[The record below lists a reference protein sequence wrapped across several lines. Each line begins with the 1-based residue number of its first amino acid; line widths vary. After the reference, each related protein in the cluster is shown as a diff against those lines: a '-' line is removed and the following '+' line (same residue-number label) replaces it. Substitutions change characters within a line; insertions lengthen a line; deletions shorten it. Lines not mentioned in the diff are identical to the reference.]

1 MRIYP
6 PSSGVRV
13 SPRPKKQPVT
23 DRPGRLLQRARTA
36 LHEKKP
42 EKALEMVSEAAKS
55 MPRMVEV
62 LLVRAGA
69 LLDMGQPGRALV
81 CVEAAIDLDPNNG
94 DIAVERCRVLLEL
107 GEFSTALT
115 ELKELSETYGRD
127 PEVLHLLATAHEMLG
142 NNQQADR
149 LFTDAA
155 ELDSLSFPT
164 PARISVGDLKNAAEQ
179 VLSTLPEKL
188 NSHLVGA
195 RIRIMPVPPK
205 SLIEGQ
211 DTPFPATMLGVC
223 MASVARDFPPE
234 NSQKNSTDVQV
245 VLFQRNLER
254 ASRTRSDLEYHV
266 RNTIVNELSHY
277 LGLHPDAP
285 TPITGA

>member
-1 MRIYP
+1 
-6 PSSGVRV
+6 
-13 SPRPKKQPVT
+13 
-23 DRPGRLLQRARTA
+23 

-107 GEFSTALT
+107 GEFSTVLT

-142 NNQQADR
+142 NHQQADR

-164 PARISVGDLKNAAEQ
+164 PARISIGDLKNTAEQ

-188 NSHLVGA
+188 NRHVVGA

-211 DTPFPATMLGVC
+211 DSPFPATVLGVC

-234 NSQKNSTDVQV
+234 NSQKNSTGVQV

-277 LGLHPDAP
+277 MGLHPDAP
-285 TPITGA
+285 TPISGA